1 MNNKVGFTPEQ
12 QRELSNLI
20 EIAIRAARVLTEVR
34 IGENEAS
41 AMEMLRLLNFIR
53 DTYPH
58 GPMHLKESL
67 DNIIRFCDLDGI
79 LIARGPDAPDPRP

>member
-12 QRELSNLI
+12 QKELTNLI
-20 EIAIRAARVLTEVR
+20 YIATRAAAVLTEFR
-34 IGENEAS
+34 TGTEA
-41 AMEMLRLLNFIR
+41 ATAQEMSRLLFFIR
-53 DTYPH
+53 DTYPN

-79 LIARGPDAPDPRP
+79 LIARGPDAPDQRP